1 MKRSELKS
9 IIKELVEASYETM
22 KIRIKE
28 IDALDPKAKDA
39 LDDLK
44 GQMSALLGGIEDSLE
59 DNSKDQKEGVV
70 TTASIALALP
80 AILGLIAR
88 FGKTVTNIVNRS
100 LGKKPT
106 EQGEAMKYF
115 QQMGRIADEL
125 HHLYMKPLELVVK
138 RFVKD
143 EAKAKK
149 ISSFLFHVIVAIML
163 LASGVTAVKAI
174 QSKELSLATL
184 ETALTAVKGG
194 EVKQYIAKLLV

>member
-1 MKRSELKS
+1 
-9 IIKELVEASYETM
+9 M

-28 IDALDPKAKDA
+28 IEPLNPQAKDT

-44 GQMSALLGGIEDSLE
+44 GQMSALLGGIEDALE

-88 FGKTVTNIVNRS
+88 FGKTVTNIVNRT

-106 EQGEAMKYF
+106 DQGGAEKYF
-115 QQMGRIADEL
+115 QQMGRVADEL
-125 HHLYMKPLELVVK
+125 HHLYMKPLELVVR

-149 ISSFLFHVIVAIML
+149 IAHFLFHVIVGIML
-163 LASGVTAVKAI
+163 LASGITAVKAI
-174 QSKELSLATL
+174 KSKELSLATL
-184 ETALTAVKGG
+184 ETALTAIKGG
-194 EVKQYIAKLLV
+194 EIKSYITKLLV

>member
-1 MKRSELKS
+1 
-9 IIKELVEASYETM
+9 M

-28 IDALDPKAKDA
+28 IDTLDPKAKDA

-80 AILGLIAR
+80 AILGLVAR
-88 FGKTVTNIVNRS
+88 FGKTVTNIVNRT

-106 EQGEAMKYF
+106 EQGDAEKYF

-125 HHLYMKPLELVVK
+125 HHLYIKPIELIVK

-143 EAKAKK
+143 PTKAHKAANF
-149 ISSFLFHVIVAIML
+149 IFHVIVAIMCI
-163 LASGVTAVKAI
+163 ASGVGAVKALKSNSI
-174 QSKELSLATL
+174 NLATL
-184 ETALTAVKGG
+184 EAALTAVKGG
-194 EVKQYIAKLLV
+194 EVKTYLSKLIS

>member
-1 MKRSELKS
+1 M
-9 IIKELVEASYETM
+9 I
-22 KIRIKE
+22 IRIKE
-28 IDALDPKAKDA
+28 IDALDPKAKDT

-59 DNSKDQKEGVV
+59 DNSKDQKEGIV

-88 FGKTVTNIVNRS
+88 FGKTVTNIVNRT

-106 EQGEAMKYF
+106 EQGEAIKYF

-125 HHLYMKPLELVVK
+125 HHLYIKPLELVVK

-149 ISSFLFHVIVAIML
+149 VASGIFHIIVATFLI
-163 LASGVTAVKAI
+163 ASGVTAVQAI
-174 QSKELSLATL
+174 QSKNLSLATL
-184 ETALTAVKGG
+184 ETALSAVKGN
-194 EVKQYIAKLLV
+194 EIKTFIEKLVV

>member
-1 MKRSELKS
+1 M
-9 IIKELVEASYETM
+9 I
-22 KIRIKE
+22 IRIKE
-28 IDALDPKAKDA
+28 IDALDPKAKDT

-59 DNSKDQKEGVV
+59 DNSKDQKEGIV

-88 FGKTVTNIVNRS
+88 FGKTVTNIVNRT

-106 EQGEAMKYF
+106 EQGEAIKYF

-163 LASGVTAVKAI
+163 LASGVTAIKAI

-194 EVKQYIAKLLV
+194 EVKQYITKLLA